1 MPYVNKNCQKF
12 VSQLILLN
20 LRDLLI
26 KGMDYCYSEA
36 RKLPF
41 HKRFTPCLISVVQ
54 SVLTV
59 DCIGRTDMRR
69 ELQPLGGHYYSTM
82 VVAEI
87 LGVYP
92 CRLPAKP
99 PLRGREE
106 PTIKRWTGW
115 GKLNRFM
122 TLGGHQR
129 LPRLLDSR
137 TRRENQLQS
146 RTHSYTCPD
155 RKTRGAA

>member
-1 MPYVNKNCQKF
+1 
-12 VSQLILLN
+12 
-20 LRDLLI
+20 
-26 KGMDYCYSEA
+26 
-36 RKLPF
+36 
-41 HKRFTPCLISVVQ
+41 
-54 SVLTV
+54 
-59 DCIGRTDMRR
+59 MRG

-92 CRLPAKP
+92 CRLF
-99 PLRGREE
+99 REE
-106 PTIKRWTGW
+106 PTIKHWTGW